1 MSSSEEH
8 NRVNYLRRLRL
19 DGRGFIVLG
28 AGAGMGLESAVALAQ
43 AGARVACVDRE
54 PALAEAAAELVGGV
68 ALTGDVTVRDDVER
82 LVSEATQLNGPLR
95 GLVDIVGVAQLG
107 RLADIDDEAWRR
119 QFSVVVD
126 HAFLA
131 LQVAG
136 PHIAAAGGGS
146 MTFVG
151 SMSGVARVQ
160 HQVAYGAAKA
170 ALHHLV
176 AGVGAEFAP
185 GGVRVNAVAPGWVK
199 TPRLAAAIG
208 PDAWDRIAQRIPR
221 GSPATPDEIAGPV
234 LFLASDLAAYITGQ
248 VLVADGGIVGTMTGV
263 EVGG

>member
-1 MSSSEEH
+1 MSSADDH
-8 NRVNYLRRLRL
+8 NRVRYLPRLRL
-19 DGRGFIVLG
+19 DGRGFVVFG
-28 AGAGMGLESAVALAQ
+28 AGAGMGLESSVALAQ
-43 AGARVACVDRE
+43 AGARVACVDRDL
-54 PALAEAAAELVGGV
+54 ALAEDAAKLVGGV
-68 ALTGDVTVRDDVER
+68 PLSGDVTLRDDVER
-82 LVSEATQLNGPLR
+82 LVGEATELIGPVR

-107 RLADIDDEAWRR
+107 PIEDFDDEAWRR
-119 QFSVVVD
+119 QFSAVVD

-131 LQVAG
+131 LQVAA

-151 SMSGVARVQ
+151 SMSGLARVH

-176 AGVGAEFAP
+176 AGAGAELAP
-185 GGVRVNAVAPGWVK
+185 AGVRVNAVAPGWVR

-234 LFLASDLAAYITGQ
+234 LFLASDLASYVTGQ

>member
-1 MSSSEEH
+1 MSSRETHTE
-8 NRVNYLRRLRL
+8 VDYLRRLRL
-19 DGRGFIVLG
+19 DGRGYLVFG
-28 AGAGMGLESAVALAQ
+28 AGAGMGLESASALAQ
-43 AGARVACVDRE
+43 AGARVACVDRDA
-54 PALAEAAAELVGGV
+54 ALAQAAADRFGGV
-68 ALTGDVTVRDDVER
+68 ALSGDMTLRADVER
-82 LVSEATQLNGPLR
+82 VVGEAAEAVGPLR

-107 RLADIDDEAWRR
+107 PLADVDDHAWRR

-151 SMSGVARVQ
+151 SMSGVARV
-160 HQVAYGAAKA
+160 HDQVAYGAAKA

-176 AGVGAEFAP
+176 AGAGVEYAAR
-185 GGVRVNAVAPGWVK
+185 GVRVNAIAPGWVK

-208 PDAWDRIAQRIPR
+208 SAAWERIAQRIPR

-234 LFLASDLAAYITGQ
+234 LFLASDLASYITGQ
-248 VLVADGGIVGTMTGV
+248 VLLADGGIVGALAGV
-263 EVGG
+263 EPAG